1 MKNKIRIIP
10 AIDIIDGKCVR
21 LQQGDYTQKTIYND
35 NPLEVAK
42 MFEDAGIRYL
52 HLVDLDGAKAGK
64 VINWEVIENIT
75 NKTQLKVDFGGGVK
89 TRETFKNLID
99 AGVYKINVGSLAVL
113 EPKLF
118 TSWIQDFGDAVILS
132 ADVKEEKIAINGWE
146 KDSEL
151 DIYDMLEQYT
161 SKGLQQVVCTDISKD
176 GMLKGPSIALYEK
189 IMDQFPDLKLVASG
203 GVANI
208 EDVERLNEME
218 LDGVI
223 IGKALYENRISLKQ
237 LEAYVD

>member
-1 MKNKIRIIP
+1 MKKKIRIIP
-10 AIDIIDGKCVR
+10 AIDLIDGKCVR
-21 LQQGDYTQKTIYND
+21 LKQGDYTQKTIYNE

-64 VINWEVIENIT
+64 VINWDVIENIT

-89 TRETFKNLID
+89 TTETFKNLIN
-99 AGVYKINVGSLAVL
+99 AGVYKINVGSLAVY

-118 TSWIQDFGDAVILS
+118 SSWIQDFGDAVILS
-132 ADVKEEKIAINGWE
+132 ADVKEEKIAVNGWE
-146 KDSEL
+146 TDSEL
-151 DIYDMLEQYT
+151 DIFEMLENYI
-161 SKGLQQVVCTDISKD
+161 SKGLKQVVCTDISKD

-189 IMDQFPDLKLVASG
+189 IMDLFQDLKLVASG
-203 GVANI
+203 GVAHI
-208 EDVERLNEME
+208 EDVEILNEME

>member
-1 MKNKIRIIP
+1 MKKKIRIIP
-10 AIDIIDGKCVR
+10 AIDLIDGKCVR
-21 LQQGDYTQKTIYND
+21 LQQGDYSLKTIYNE

-42 MFEDAGIRYL
+42 MFEDAGIKYL
-52 HLVDLDGAKAGK
+52 HLVDLDGAKARKVVNWK
-64 VINWEVIENIT
+64 VIEEIT
-75 NKTQLKVDFGGGVK
+75 NQTQLKVDFGGGVK
-89 TRETFKNLID
+89 TTETFKDLIN
-99 AGVYKINVGSLAVL
+99 AGVYKVNIGSLAVA
-113 EPKLF
+113 EPQLF
-118 TSWIQDFGDAVILS
+118 SSWIQQFGDAVILS

-161 SKGLQQVVCTDISKD
+161 SKGLRQVVCTDISMD

-189 IMDQFPDLKLVASG
+189 IMDQFPNLKLVASG

-208 EDVERLNEME
+208 EDVEILDEME